1 MDCVLILQIKRNK
14 SMVLQFIYNSK
25 KKQKH
30 QGEIRWYEQEE
41 TKASD

>member
-14 SMVLQFIYNSK
+14 SMLLQFIYNSK
-25 KKQKH
+25 KKQKY
-30 QGEIRWYEQEE
+30 QGEIRWYEQEK